1 MFNFHSLPVAVRQA
15 LLDLIEAL
23 DVNHTT
29 CRTGGSDDGG
39 GQTVE
44 DASNVQNHLDDVQQR
59 IVKEL
64 CDGVQI
70 WIVEIDTVNAG

>member
-1 MFNFHSLPVAVRQA
+1 MFNFHGLPVAARQA

-23 DVNHTT
+23 DVDHTAR
-29 CRTGGSDDGG
+29 RTGGSDDGG
-39 GQTVE
+39 GQAVE

-70 WIVEIDTVNAG
+70 RIVEIDTVNTG